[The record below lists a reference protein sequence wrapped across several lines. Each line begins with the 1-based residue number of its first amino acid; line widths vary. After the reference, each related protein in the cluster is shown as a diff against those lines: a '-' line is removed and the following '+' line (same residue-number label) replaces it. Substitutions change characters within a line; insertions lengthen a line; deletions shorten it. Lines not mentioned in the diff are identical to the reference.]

1 MSARAFSAALFG
13 ATLASLAAGLA
24 GLWLGEAGRAGMF
37 WAGGA
42 ALVLVVL
49 AVEIVRSLSRG
60 EFGLDVIAA
69 LAMAGCL
76 AAGETLAACVVA
88 LMFSGGQLL
97 EGYAQGRAE
106 REMTAL
112 LSRVPRTARLLRD
125 HTVAEVPLGAVR
137 VGD

>member
-13 ATLASLAAGLA
+13 VTLASLVSGLA
-24 GLWLGEAGRAGMF
+24 AYTW
-37 WAGGA
+37 GGA
-42 ALVLVVL
+42 ARGGVFWASGAAAVLLVL
-49 AVEIVRSLSRG
+49 AVEIVRSLWHG

-88 LMFSGGQLL
+88 LMFAGGQLL

-112 LSRVPRTARLLRD
+112 LSRVPRT
-125 HTVAEVPLGAVR
+125 
-137 VGD
+137 